1 MLIFI
6 SEPGWNRDVNYCPL
20 HSARGYFILGGII
33 MEEIKEMKEKTR
45 AIAHF
50 MEKEQNKTNK
60 ELLIAAAI
68 CTFIG
73 ILIGFFIGKTTTS
86 KNTIKKYNECFSYDF
101 GDDEEEKDEE

>member
-1 MLIFI
+1 
-6 SEPGWNRDVNYCPL
+6 
-20 HSARGYFILGGII
+20 
-33 MEEIKEMKEKTR
+33 MEEIKELKDKTR
-45 AIAHF
+45 AIAHC

-73 ILIGFFIGKTTTS
+73 ILICFFIGKTTTS

-101 GDDEEEKDEE
+101 GDEEEEKDEE

>member
-1 MLIFI
+1 MLIIAPCITQGDFFI
-6 SEPGWNRDVNYCPL
+6 IT
-20 HSARGYFILGGII
+20 FILGGII
-33 MEEIKEMKEKTR
+33 MEEIKELKDKTR

-73 ILIGFFIGKTTTS
+73 ILIGFFIGKATTS

-101 GDDEEEKDEE
+101 GDEEEEKDEE

>member
-1 MLIFI
+1 VNLGGTAMLIIAPCMMQGHF
-6 SEPGWNRDVNYCPL
+6 L
-20 HSARGYFILGGII
+20 FLLILGGII